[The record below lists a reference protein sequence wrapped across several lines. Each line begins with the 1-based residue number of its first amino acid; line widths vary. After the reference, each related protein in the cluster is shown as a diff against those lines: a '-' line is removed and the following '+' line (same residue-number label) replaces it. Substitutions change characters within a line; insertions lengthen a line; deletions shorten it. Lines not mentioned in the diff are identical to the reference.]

1 MLALMT
7 LRSLG
12 HEEPH
17 GFHIYNRDGLLV
29 FEHCR
34 KDLDCLKNLLRLPAV
49 KNLLGFACRFLIDG
63 DFGISR

>member
-34 KDLDCLKNLLRLPAV
+34 KDLDCLKNLL
-49 KNLLGFACRFLIDG
+49 GFACRFLID